1 MGEGALAFPHER
13 EVEKLARR
21 FRAGRRRG
29 FVVSIG
35 ASEGLRAKVEAAL
48 RERLGDTPLVSVVI
62 AKSAADPWSALLR
75 ERPNAARLVSARLE
89 DKIENSALRLLDV
102 KRELLQSEGLSLLLW
117 VSLGE
122 MERVASAAPN
132 LWSYRS
138 DVSWFLSHE
147 DIETSALAEM
157 EEIPEGETMEEELQR
172 VEEDLKWKRGQRAW
186 LLGRQAWLLQR
197 FKRFHEALAVLD
209 EAKPLVKTGSDD
221 DEQWRI
227 AMLQVL
233 RKQGRVGDA
242 GTFVEGGRIKNAPQ
256 ERVLERVHIAL
267 MSTEWRTAYSRLEQ
281 ILADAFRWRVS
292 LMENRVAP
300 ACNQFAAALISL
312 GRFAAAERWIHE
324 ATKAVRRRATNWWP
338 TVVTSAERYRADISW
353 ERLDAITALHRGQ
366 RALRYSERSGALD
379 AQADALDSL
388 AKRYASLGLSD
399 DARVFRERAKQ
410 LKERLH
416 SDPKPETSTDAEPE
430 RPVIT
435 PFVRLERAVKAAE
448 KAVAEHRVDDASAA
462 FAACDEAWLAEDERY
477 RSLRLFDRWKR
488 ALARHLVARGDDAG
502 AVDVLRDAAEQLRD
516 LPRTRLGTLLA
527 LAQLPV
533 GEAHTSAR
541 AAAAE
546 EVISHAMTAG
556 ALALERDARRALA
569 PIARARGDVEE
580 ADFHEA
586 EAKRI
591 AAALDEPEEAV
602 GATLGDAIAT
612 V

>member
-29 FVVSIG
+29 FVVCIG

-48 RERLGDTPLVSVVI
+48 RERLGDTPLISVRI
-62 AKSAADPWSALLR
+62 EKSAADPWSALLH
-75 ERPNAARLVSARLE
+75 ERAGEARLVSARLE

-147 DIETSALAEM
+147 DIETSAVVEM
-157 EEIPEGETMEEELQR
+157 EEIPEGPTMEEELQR
-172 VEEDLKWKRGQRAW
+172 VEEELKWKRGQRAA
-186 LLGRQAWLLQR
+186 LLAKKAWLLQR
-197 FKRFHEALAVLD
+197 FGRNRDALAALD
-209 EAKPLVKTGSDD
+209 EAKPLMESGSDYG
-221 DEQWRI
+221 EQWRI
-227 AMLQVL
+227 AMLDAF
-233 RKQGRVGDA
+233 RVQNRIGDA
-242 GTFVEGGRIKNAPQ
+242 RNFVESGRIKSAPQ
-256 ERVLERVHIAL
+256 RRVTERVQVAL
-267 MSTEWRTAYSRLEQ
+267 MSTEWRTACSRLEQ
-281 ILADAFRWRVS
+281 ILTNTFRWRAIDLEHHVG
-292 LMENRVAP
+292 P
-300 ACNQFAAALISL
+300 TCNQITKEMLALGQL
-312 GRFAAAERWIHE
+312 AAAERWLHE
-324 ATKAVRRRATNWWP
+324 ATKCVRRRAGNWWP
-338 TVVTSAERYRADISW
+338 YVVAHVEYRRANIAW
-353 ERLDAITALHRGQ
+353 ERLDAITALHRDQ

-379 AQADALDSL
+379 AQTEALDAL
-388 AKRYASLGLSD
+388 AERYASLGLSD
-399 DARVFRERAKQ
+399 DARVFRERTKK

-416 SDPKPETSTDAEPE
+416 SDPEAETPTDAEPE

-602 GATLGDAIAT
+602 GATPGDAIAT

>member
-29 FVVSIG
+29 FVVCIG

-48 RERLGDTPLVSVVI
+48 RERLGDTPLVSVMI
-62 AKSAADPWSALLR
+62 EKSAADPWSALLL
-75 ERPNAARLVSARLE
+75 ERAGEARLVSARLE
-89 DKIENSALRLLDV
+89 DKVEDRALRLLDV

-138 DVSWFLSHE
+138 EVSWFVSHE
-147 DIETSALAEM
+147 DIERSAFAEM
-157 EEIPEGETMEEELQR
+157 EEVPEGEDFETELRRTEEELT
-172 VEEDLKWKRGQRAW
+172 WKRGRRAW
-186 LLGRQAWLLQR
+186 LLGRRALLLDR
-197 FKRFHEALAVLD
+197 FGRYEDALATLA
-209 EAKPLVKTGSDD
+209 EAKPLLEVGSDD
-221 DEQWRI
+221 EELWRI
-227 AMLQVL
+227 AMLSVL
-233 RKQGRVGDA
+233 RSQQRVGDA
-242 GTFVEGGRIKNAPQ
+242 RAFVESGRVRNAPKDRVV
-256 ERVLERVHIAL
+256 ERVTVAL
-267 MSTEWRTAYSRLEQ
+267 MSTEWRTACSRSEQ
-281 ILADAFRWRVS
+281 IVADAFRWKVSVLEQRVGPM
-292 LMENRVAP
+292 LNRVA
-300 ACNQFAAALISL
+300 AGMFDLRQLAAT
-312 GRFAAAERWIHE
+312 ERWLHE
-324 ATKAVRRRATNWWP
+324 AAKAVQRRTTAWWP
-338 TVVTSAERYRADISW
+338 TVLASGEHYRADIAW
-353 ERLDAITALHRGQ
+353 ERLDAITALHRHQ
-366 RALRYSERSGALD
+366 RALRYAERRGALD
-379 AQADALDSL
+379 QQLATLDAI

-416 SDPKPETSTDAEPE
+416 SDPEAEAANDAEPE

-448 KAVAEHRVDDASAA
+448 KAVDEHRADDATTA